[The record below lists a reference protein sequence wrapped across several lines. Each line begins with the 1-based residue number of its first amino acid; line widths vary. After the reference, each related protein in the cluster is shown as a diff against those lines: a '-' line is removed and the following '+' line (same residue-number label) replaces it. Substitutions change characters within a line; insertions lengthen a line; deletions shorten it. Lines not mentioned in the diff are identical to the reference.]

1 MRPSEPEVAAT
12 CKVSFEKEAIRISS
26 HHECISPMYF
36 GYRSIISDHQKIA
49 IMTRLTTFLDRNEYN
64 YGPSPEIGEILKN
77 FDPNL
82 LCFYTRIYDE
92 GKKSILSDYI
102 ANLYG
107 VPEEQVILGY
117 GGEDILKQV
126 VHCFLTGSDSQ
137 KTLLIPQFSWWYY
150 RSIADEVNGRTL
162 CYPLYEQ
169 GNTFKY
175 DIPAMRQMV
184 EREKPEMVLLASP
197 NNPTGNSLTKEELHE
212 ILSFI
217 SPDTAVVIDEAYAS
231 FANKDISYIK
241 ALIEEFPNLL
251 IVRTLSKF
259 YGLPGLRLGFAF
271 MGAKLTSF
279 LSYSTKYLGYNR
291 ITEEVG
297 IAALKASNYYQHI
310 ADLMA
315 EDRALYMEEVGAL
328 EGFKV
333 YQSDANFIL
342 VKYPI
347 ALKAK
352 LQEAF
357 KAQNFVI
364 KFMNEEDI
372 NTHMRITL
380 GTKAQNRIVIDAIK
394 EVAKAACRKRVAAA
408 CL

>member
-1 MRPSEPEVAAT
+1 
-12 CKVSFEKEAIRISS
+12 
-26 HHECISPMYF
+26 MYF
-36 GYRSIISDHQKIA
+36 GYSSKIPDHQKIA

-64 YGPSPEIGEILKN
+64 YGPAPEIGEILKN

-107 VPEEQVILGY
+107 VPENQVILGY

-126 VHCFLTGSDSQ
+126 VHCFLTGSDRQ
-137 KTLLIPQFSWWYY
+137 KTLLIPKFSWWYY

-162 CYPLYEQ
+162 CYPLYEE

-184 EREKPEMVLLASP
+184 EREKPEMVLIASP

-217 SPDTAVVIDEAYAS
+217 SPETVVVIDEAYAS

-241 ALIEEFPNLL
+241 TLIEEFPNLL

-297 IAALKASNYYQHI
+297 IAALKASDYYQHI

-357 KAQNFVI
+357 KAKNFVI

-380 GTKAQNRIVIDAIK
+380 GTKAQNRIVIDIIK
-394 EVAKAACRKRVAAA
+394 EVAKASCNKQVAAA